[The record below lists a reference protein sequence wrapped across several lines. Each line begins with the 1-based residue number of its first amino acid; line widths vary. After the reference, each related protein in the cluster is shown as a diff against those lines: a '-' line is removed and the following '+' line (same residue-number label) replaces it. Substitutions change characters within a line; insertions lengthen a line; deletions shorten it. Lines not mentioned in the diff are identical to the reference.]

1 MSGLAPDFP
10 RPDRYLPAKDSLR
23 FELGREVTG
32 SLIRVCGNS
41 ELLILS
47 ALIAGL
53 KVCLFKYHGIED
65 VIIGTS
71 IHHEAIEVAPL
82 NRVLALRDRV
92 TGDSTLRQLL
102 PEVKRTLAEAY
113 SNQKFSFER
122 ILDLLNI
129 PILSN
134 RAPLF
139 DAVVIL
145 DKQNNRQNV
154 AHLKTDVTMIF
165 SPKQSNPICVIE
177 YNPSLFKR
185 TSIELFVE
193 HYARVLQT
201 VLENPNLTFSEV
213 DLLTPEKRLE
223 LLDTFNS
230 TETEYP
236 GPETIHELIEEQAE
250 KRGEREAVVSGEE
263 AITYRELNERANQLG
278 RYLRRKGAGRGK
290 LVGVYME
297 HSIETVVGLVG
308 VLKSG
313 AGYVPIDVRNPKGRV
328 RYIIEDAGIEI
339 VVTKREE
346 AERLEGIGVEK
357 ILMDEERREIEEEG
371 KGNIEEEV
379 RKEDLAYVIYTSG
392 STGHPKGVKVRHS
405 SLVNYIRW
413 AKETYIGE
421 EELDFAMYS
430 SIGFDLTVT
439 SIYTPL
445 ISGSRVIVYGDRGEE
460 TPLKEVMRE
469 GRAGVVKLTPSHLRL
484 IKDEDN
490 RGRGIKKL
498 IVGGEALRTEL
509 AREVSESF
517 GGEVEIYNEYGP
529 TEATVGCMI
538 HRYDSERDERGSVP
552 IGRPA
557 ANTKIYLL
565 DEKMRPVAENMM
577 GEICIGGEC
586 LAEGYWG
593 REELSK
599 EKFIENPFKEGERIY
614 RSGDVGRWLR
624 EGEVEYIGRRDEQ
637 VKYHGHR
644 VELGEIAAAVKE
656 HGEVREAV
664 VMIRKEKELG
674 EVMVCYYVS
683 REEIESGELREF
695 VKERVIE
702 ETVPGMYV
710 HMKRM
715 PLTLNGKV
723 DVRVLP
729 GIEEVRGRKKERYEE
744 ARGPVEEVIAG
755 IWGEVLGLERVGVTE
770 SFFEM
775 GGHSLLATQV
785 VSRVR
790 EVMKVEIGLRKMFEK
805 ATVRGLAEEV
815 ERQMRE

>member
-1 MSGLAPDFP
+1 
-10 RPDRYLPAKDSLR
+10 
-23 FELGREVTG
+23 
-32 SLIRVCGNS
+32 
-41 ELLILS
+41 
-47 ALIAGL
+47 
-53 KVCLFKYHGIED
+53 
-65 VIIGTS
+65 
-71 IHHEAIEVAPL
+71 
-82 NRVLALRDRV
+82 
-92 TGDSTLRQLL
+92 
-102 PEVKRTLAEAY
+102 
-113 SNQKFSFER
+113 
-122 ILDLLNI
+122 
-129 PILSN
+129 
-134 RAPLF
+134 
-139 DAVVIL
+139 
-145 DKQNNRQNV
+145 
-154 AHLKTDVTMIF
+154 
-165 SPKQSNPICVIE
+165 
-177 YNPSLFKR
+177 
-185 TSIELFVE
+185 
-193 HYARVLQT
+193 
-201 VLENPNLTFSEV
+201 
-213 DLLTPEKRLE
+213 
-223 LLDTFNS
+223 
-230 TETEYP
+230 
-236 GPETIHELIEEQAE
+236 
-250 KRGEREAVVSGEE
+250 
-263 AITYRELNERANQLG
+263 
-278 RYLRRKGAGRGK
+278 
-290 LVGVYME
+290 
-297 HSIETVVGLVG
+297 
-308 VLKSG
+308 
-313 AGYVPIDVRNPKGRV
+313 
-328 RYIIEDAGIEI
+328 
-339 VVTKREE
+339 
-346 AERLEGIGVEK
+346 
-357 ILMDEERREIEEEG
+357 
-371 KGNIEEEV
+371 
-379 RKEDLAYVIYTSG
+379 
-392 STGHPKGVKVRHS
+392 
-405 SLVNYIRW
+405 
-413 AKETYIGE
+413 
-421 EELDFAMYS
+421 
-430 SIGFDLTVT
+430 
-439 SIYTPL
+439 
-445 ISGSRVIVYGDRGEE
+445 
-460 TPLKEVMRE
+460 
-469 GRAGVVKLTPSHLRL
+469 
-484 IKDEDN
+484 
-490 RGRGIKKL
+490 
-498 IVGGEALRTEL
+498 
-509 AREVSESF
+509 
-517 GGEVEIYNEYGP
+517 GP

-729 GIEEVRGRKKERYEE
+729 GIE
-744 ARGPVEEVIAG
+744 G

-815 ERQMRE
+815 ERQMREGERVEVEGIERVSREGELPLSFAQQRLWFLNQLEPGSTAYNIPIGIRLKGKLDVEGLEEALKEIVRRHETLRTVFSSVEGRPVQVIKEEGDVRLE